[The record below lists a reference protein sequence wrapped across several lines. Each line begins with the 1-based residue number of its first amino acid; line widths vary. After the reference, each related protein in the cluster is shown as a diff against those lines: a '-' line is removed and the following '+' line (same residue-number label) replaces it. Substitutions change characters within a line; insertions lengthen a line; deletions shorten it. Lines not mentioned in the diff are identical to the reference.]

1 MPKKRKDYD
10 VSKDG
15 RITVYPALHET
26 KEKGNLKRIIKKLIH
41 IKKGHWGL
49 LSSGADF
56 GRARRTG
63 FSKSFDSFLIVSQE
77 TIEI

>member
-41 IKKGHWGL
+41 IKKGH
-49 LSSGADF
+49 
-56 GRARRTG
+56 
-63 FSKSFDSFLIVSQE
+63 
-77 TIEI
+77 